1 MSKDKPQ
8 KSVPSDAAEKGTS
21 PDNAFS
27 LFEGFHFDFVA
38 NGVADKYFR
47 GKQSELSDL
56 LARGQSVKEVSAVS
70 LNNAFNKRWAG
81 SEVYDG

>member
-1 MSKDKPQ
+1 VSKDKPQ
-8 KSVPSDAAEKGTS
+8 KSVQSDAAEKGTS
-21 PDNAFS
+21 DNPFS
-27 LFEGFHFDFVA
+27 LFEGFQFDFVA

-56 LARGQSVKEVSAVS
+56 FARGQSVKEVSAVS